1 MLILMIGT
9 TYLRSKAGNTACPLF
24 LAVLTC
30 LPLPSHA
37 EDGQTDAH
45 VAREVLTSEIF
56 TSESSG
62 NQGIATDLLSEGLAN
77 AVRQEP
83 RKAEQPRIQL
93 TAAQSTSK
101 TSSSRSPSQSSSE
114 AVGSTPNVAQSD
126 GALAVHDQQGLW
138 YQQPDSPE
146 PLDLGAIVFRL
157 VLGSV
162 GVLAACV
169 VSLWAA
175 RRWLKNGS
183 VLGTGSG
190 RMQLIESLALANRCS
205 VQLIQVDN
213 RKLLIGLD
221 TSGLKTILPLADEFA
236 STLDEIKDEGTN
248 SASALQSR
256 EPLNRPIVVGAAP

>member
-1 MLILMIGT
+1 M
-9 TYLRSKAGNTACPLF
+9 RSKAGNTACPLF

-45 VAREVLTSEIF
+45 FAREVLTSEIF
-56 TSESSG
+56 TSEYSTG
-62 NQGIATDLLSEGLAN
+62 NQGIATNLLSEGFLAN
-77 AVRQEP
+77 AIRQEP

-93 TAAQSTSK
+93 SAAQSTSK

-162 GVLAACV
+162 AVLAACV

-248 SASALQSR
+248 SASSLQSR